1 MDFRHT
7 TSQRVARFSRVESG
21 LVSRHRPRVEA
32 LGFKR
37 FRVERFR
44 FRVEASGFRRF
55 GVRHTTCHSVAR
67 FSRVER
73 ASVTTSSGCAQACV

>member
-1 MDFRHT
+1 LDFRHT
-7 TSQRVARFSRVESG
+7 TSQRVARFSRVESR
-21 LVSRHRPRVEA
+21 LRHRPRVEA